1 MKEINFAVDNNYAV
15 DKNNVDVGDGD
26 IEGSVMDEVD
36 DAVVLECRTS
46 TASMLKSA
54 VRVLTILE

>member
-1 MKEINFAVDNNYAV
+1 MPPKSFYFLIY
-15 DKNNVDVGDGD
+15 VGDGD

-36 DAVVLECRTS
+36 DAVVLECQTS

-54 VRVLTILE
+54 VQVLTILE